1 MKDLR
6 VIDSKLLHQIGQIV
20 RENAIFKKQ
29 LNDIKIQ
36 NIAKD
41 VAIHIDR
48 WMDEPYESNFSEQQ
62 SIDKFSLMLTKY
74 IDHRLKH

>member
-1 MKDLR
+1 MRNLGT
-6 VIDSKLLHQIGQIV
+6 IDSKLMTQIGQIV
-20 RENAIFKKQ
+20 RENSILKKQ

-48 WMDEPYESNFSEQQ
+48 WMDEPYENNLSEQQ
-62 SIDKFSLMLTKY
+62 SIDKFSLMLTRY
-74 IDHRLKH
+74 INHRLKH